1 MHTED
6 LLVNDSGD
14 WQTVETVSKGLP
26 QLDVISSLAF
36 VIEPVDSVDRSALVI
51 SSEKE
56 EVLWVLDLVSEEEA
70 DGFQRLLSSVYIIP

>member
-14 WQTVETVSKGLP
+14 WQTVDTVSKGLP

-56 EVLWVLDLVSEEEA
+56 EVLWVLDLVGEEEA

>member
-6 LLVNDSGD
+6 LLVNDSGN
-14 WQTVETVSKGLP
+14 WQTVETVSKGFP
-26 QLDVISSLAF
+26 QPDVISSLAF

-56 EVLWVLDLVSEEEA
+56 KVLWVLDLVSEEEA